1 MIDVEFGGRA
11 DISLEALPPPP
22 PPERENTHTYTH
34 TQTNLRTESKYSERL
49 LTKILPG

>member
-22 PPERENTHTYTH
+22 PRERKYTHIHTHTN
-34 TQTNLRTESKYSERL
+34 QSQDGEQ
-49 LTKILPG
+49 IF